1 MFLVPINREEKTP
14 KKLQLHHSANL
25 DRVTLTLVFRTH
37 FQFVAATAGES
48 GPTFG
53 TRAKAAVRCMMVL
66 NMLRSPSADERRGH
80 SHSHRPRGARAS
92 GEHIIE
98 CLVERVM
105 PAGPATYPIPT
116 KMNCNEW
123 SLLMKIK
130 LVARSLW
137 GAVDNGDT
145 EFQVDRMVLDSICS
159 AVPTDMIAM
168 LAVKRTAKEAWDC
181 TSCSHSWKENP
192 WRIAPCV
199 STTSPTILPRWGTLN
214 LMTRSSTSIS
224 TLPAQ
229 GINSRSS
236 LLKLCWTIQF
246 CQYRRS
252 PGGSRR

>member
-25 DRVTLTLVFRTH
+25 DRVTLTLVVFRTH

-66 NMLRSPSADERRGH
+66 NMLRSPSANERRGH

-137 GAVDNGDT
+137 GAVDNGDA

-168 LAVKRTAKEAWDC
+168 LAVKRTAKD
-181 TSCSHSWKENP
+181 
-192 WRIAPCV
+192 
-199 STTSPTILPRWGTLN
+199 
-214 LMTRSSTSIS
+214 IS